1 MRCEGRWFSLNS
13 LKKNCSSEK
22 YLSVDKDESFGF
34 GNNNGHSDCT
44 KKKGGN
50 FPFLACYSYLWYLQ
64 ISLWNLIPFFTAT
77 LLPWVKMTE
86 LISLQVP
93 LFEMWPAEIH
103 PPPLCS
109 PDRFRPEWQTD
120 LPLSTQP
127 GHSYLRSATSFN
139 LVRVLM
145 SSGTGTPFLRGQVIM
160 QWVYFY

>member
-1 MRCEGRWFSLNS
+1 MVPPDKP
-13 LKKNCSSEK
+13 LK
-22 YLSVDKDESFGF
+22 
-34 GNNNGHSDCT
+34 SD
-44 KKKGGN
+44 
-50 FPFLACYSYLWYLQ
+50 PFLL
-64 ISLWNLIPFFTAT
+64 PP

-109 PDRFRPEWQTD
+109 PDRFQPEWQTD

-145 SSGTGTPFLRGQVIM
+145 SSGTETPFLRGQVIM
-160 QWVYFY
+160 Q